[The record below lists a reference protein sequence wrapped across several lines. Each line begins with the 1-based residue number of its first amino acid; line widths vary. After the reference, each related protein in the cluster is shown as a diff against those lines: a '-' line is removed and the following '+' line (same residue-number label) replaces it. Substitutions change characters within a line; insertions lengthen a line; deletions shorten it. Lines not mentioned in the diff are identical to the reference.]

1 MRNFLVAG
9 ALALM
14 ASVASADTT
23 VSSPAGMDIKPYIGL
38 ERALEAEKNKLY
50 LGATTSLGMLNLKVQ
65 TNVVDTAAASWAYT
79 GMDLDLSTSV
89 SDNVSLF
96 MNNDIDKDWKRSETT
111 IGVKVSF

>member
-1 MRNFLVAG
+1 MKTILVAG

-14 ASVASADTT
+14 TSFASADTT
-23 VSSPAGMDIKPYIGL
+23 VSSPAGMDIKPYLGL

-50 LGATTSLGMLNLKVQ
+50 LGATTSLGVLNLKVQ

-79 GMDLDLSTSV
+79 GMDLDLSTKV
-89 SDNVSLF
+89 SDNMVLF

>member
-1 MRNFLVAG
+1 MKTILVAG

-14 ASVASADTT
+14 TSFASADTT
-23 VSSPAGMDIKPYIGL
+23 VSSPAGMDIKPYLGL

-50 LGATTSLGMLNLKVQ
+50 LGATTSLGVLNLKVQ

-79 GMDLDLSTSV
+79 GMDLDLSTNV
-89 SDNVSLF
+89 SDNMVLF